1 MTDGAYTLR
10 LTVRAV
16 DGGAEIAFRR
26 FVVDNTP
33 PVVEV
38 VGLGAEASAAAG
50 TVPLGT
56 AVEDAGGV
64 ASVEFRVDGESVG
77 VARFAPYQVAWSSE
91 PGEHEVVAI
100 ATDRAGNSTTSEPV
114 TFRAG

>member
-1 MTDGAYTLR
+1 M
-10 LTVRAV
+10 
-16 DGGAEIAFRR
+16 
-26 FVVDNTP
+26 VVDNTP

-38 VGLGAEASAAAG
+38 VGLGAEAGAAAG
-50 TVPLGT
+50 TVPLGA